1 MTGATRARR
10 VIDLYDGAVRL
21 ALALVLP
28 FLSAA
33 IAAAP
38 ARDPPSQVEAELLAG
53 RDAALRGQVQA
64 LEAWRARNPGHPL
77 EQYAHFWALASNL
90 GRADPADVRGFLAR
104 NAGGPLA
111 EALRRE
117 WLKSLAGMADWDAF
131 RAEHSSLVSDDPE
144 ITCFALQDR
153 LGRGDPDAAGEA
165 RVLFATGR
173 ETPVNC
179 DPVFAALAATDRLK
193 EGEIWERIRKLL
205 AANNLREVRR
215 ANALLVRRVALDER
229 ALERA
234 SADPARFL
242 AREKTILGGRGTRE
256 ITAYAL
262 GRLARTRPEDAA
274 ERLAELKGRL
284 GPETTAYAWGQIAHQ
299 AAMNHHPRALEYYAQ
314 AGDIPL
320 TEAQAAWRARA
331 ALRARDWRSVL
342 AAVQALPPDEA
353 REPTWRYW
361 RARAWREVG
370 ETEVAT
376 GLLKGL
382 AGEFNFYGLLAAE
395 ELGAA
400 PNPDWTTARPPP
412 AELDQVRA
420 LPGFERALGLYRM
433 GLDNEGLREWLWA
446 IRGLDDRTLLA
457 AAEVARIAAV
467 PDRAI
472 ATADRTMQI
481 HDFTQRY
488 PIPHRE
494 ALAAAARQWG
504 LDEAIV
510 YSIIRQ
516 ESRFMPE
523 ARSRVGATGL
533 MQLMP
538 ATAKWVARQIPVQSY
553 RQDMLVR
560 PDTNIQMGSYYFRR
574 VLDDLGHPVLAAAA
588 YNAGPGRARRWRDE
602 RALESAIY
610 IETIPFNETRDYVK
624 KVVANAWFYRHRLEG
639 KASMKPLLG
648 MVAGRSAD
656 PPGSVAASLP

>member
-1 MTGATRARR
+1 MGAMH
-10 VIDLYDGAVRL
+10 
-21 ALALVLP
+21 LALVLVLL
-28 FLSAA
+28 FLSAGV
-33 IAAAP
+33 AAAP
-38 ARDPPSQVEAELLAG
+38 PRDPPSAVEAELLAA
-53 RDAALRGQVQA
+53 RDAAMRGQVQA

-77 EQYAHFWALASNL
+77 EQYAHFWIITQNL
-90 GRADPADVRGFLAR
+90 GRADPADVRGFLKR
-104 NAGGPLA
+104 HAGGPLA
-111 EALRRE
+111 EALRRD
-117 WLKSLAGMADWDAF
+117 WLKSVAGMADWDNF
-131 RAEHSSLVSDDPE
+131 RAEHSNLVSDDTE

-153 LGRGDPDAAGEA
+153 LGRNDPDAAGEA
-165 RVLFATGR
+165 RALFASGR
-173 ETPVNC
+173 ETPPNC
-179 DPVFAALAATDRLK
+179 DPVFAALTASDRLK

-215 ANALLVRRVALDER
+215 VNALLVRRVALDER

-234 SADPARFL
+234 AADPARFL

-262 GRLARTRPEDAA
+262 GRLARSKPEEAA

-284 GPETTAYAWGQIAHQ
+284 GAETASYAWGQIAYQ
-299 AAMNHHPRALEYYAQ
+299 AAMSHHPRALEYFAQ
-314 AGDIPL
+314 AGDTPL
-320 TEAQAAWRARA
+320 SEAQAAWRARA
-331 ALRARDWRSVL
+331 ALRARDWKSVL

-353 REPTWRYW
+353 RDSTWRYW
-361 RARAWREVG
+361 RARAWRELG
-370 ETEVAT
+370 ENEVAT
-376 GLLKGL
+376 GLFRGL

-395 ELGAA
+395 ELGTA
-400 PNPDWTTARPPP
+400 PRPDWTPARPSA
-412 AELDQVRA
+412 AEQDQVRA
-420 LPGFERALGLYRM
+420 LPGFERALALYRM

-446 IRGLDDRTLLA
+446 VRGLDDRTLLA
-457 AAEVARIAAV
+457 AAEVARQAAI

-472 ATADRTMQI
+472 ATALRTVQI

-488 PIPHRE
+488 PIPHRD

-538 ATAKWVARQIPVQSY
+538 ATAKWVARQIPVQQY
-553 RQDMLVR
+553 RQDMLVQ
-560 PDTNIQMGSYYFRR
+560 PDTNIQMGAYYFRR

-602 RALESAIY
+602 RAVEAAIY

-624 KVVANAWFYRHRLEG
+624 NVIANAWFYRHRLEG

-648 MVAGRSAD
+648 SVAGRIAD